1 VGDLLGVWQRVAAA
15 TALVSWLAF
24 FATSG
29 LGAAGA
35 SGACGQDQEAGL
47 GDFLYRAEAISVGA
61 GASPL
66 NRETTVAPSGGNL
79 FVSGCW
85 YVPS

>member
-1 VGDLLGVWQRVAAA
+1 VCASPVEDVCRHRIGIPTG
-15 TALVSWLAF
+15 S
-24 FATSG
+24 S
-29 LGAAGA
+29 GAAGA
-35 SGACGQDQEAGL
+35 SGARGQDQEAGL
-47 GDFLYRAEAISVGA
+47 GDFLYRAGAISVGA

-79 FVSGCW
+79 FVSGRW